1 MTSRKG
7 RLLGIDFGAKRL
19 GLAISDES
27 QTLAQGLASYMRQDL
42 LHDLAHLKAV
52 ADEHKICQI
61 VLGLPVNMDGSLGA
75 QAQQIVQFKEQ
86 LAAALQIPI
95 ALFDERL
102 TTNEAERVLLSA
114 NVRRRKRVGLR
125 DQLSAILILQGYLDS
140 QRQHP

>member
-1 MTSRKG
+1 MISTKG

-27 QTLAQGLASYMRQDL
+27 QTLAQGLASYARQNL
-42 LHDLAHLKAV
+42 SHDLAHLKTV
-52 ADEHKICQI
+52 VDEHEICQI

-75 QAQQIVQFKEQ
+75 QAQRVLEFKEQ
-86 LAAALQIPI
+86 LAAELEISV

-102 TTNEAERVLLSA
+102 TTNEAERVLLLA

-125 DQLSAILILQGYLDS
+125 DQLSAVLILQGYLDS